1 MKKIQVSKGG
11 ITGTV
16 VDIRMIMKEAID
28 SLASAIVLCHNHPS
42 GNANPSGDDNN
53 ITRKLKEAGQILD
66 IKLLDHVII
75 SDHSYYSYA
84 DKGHL

>member
-1 MKKIQVSKGG
+1 MQVSKGG

-16 VDIRMIMKEAID
+16 ADIRMIMKEAID
-28 SLASAIVLCHNHPS
+28 SLASAIILCHNHPS
-42 GNANPSGDDNN
+42 GIPDPSGDDNN

-75 SDHSYYSYA
+75 CDRSYYSYA
-84 DKGHL
+84 DKGQL